1 MEPPKL
7 NILSIQKT
15 LMAKRKEIMNALG
28 LSNTIAPGPFPSKK
42 KRKTVKKKRTVSR
55 FTELQYATAKTRA
68 EKRHS
73 KAVATGKLRKR
84 LGANARLLEE
94 AGVLPDRLKYGAPLV
109 RVEGNLPKL

>member
-1 MEPPKL
+1 MDPPKL
-7 NILSIQKT
+7 NILTIQKT

-28 LSNTIAPGPFPSKK
+28 LSNMIAPGPSPPKK
-42 KRKTVKKKRTVSR
+42 KSKTVKKKRTVSR

-73 KAVATGKLRKR
+73 RAVATGKLRKR

-94 AGVLPDRLKYGAPLV
+94 AGVLPDRLKRGAPLV
-109 RVEGNLPKL
+109 RIEGNMPK